1 MIEDGALDAALEDR
15 SEGWQK
21 PRAQAMLGND
31 LAAMTARVL
40 AEGINP
46 TPRSGR
52 QKILENYVSRI
63 A

>member
-1 MIEDGALDAALEDR
+1 
-15 SEGWQK
+15 
-21 PRAQAMLGND
+21 MLGND

-52 QKILENYVSRI
+52 QKILENYVNRI